1 MKKFLLGV
9 VAGLSCLVGI
19 AQAEVVAPDVLI
31 RETAQEVL
39 TIVKQDPDLKAGNQK
54 KILALV
60 DAKVLPNFDFTHM
73 TQLAVGKYWKQATPE
88 QQKALVAEFRNM
100 LVRTYTNAFT
110 LYRDQKVEVKPL
122 KMVAVDKE
130 VIVNTRIIKS
140 GGQPTT
146 VDYKM
151 EKMADGWKVY
161 DVVIEAVS
169 MVTNYRGQFSTTIQ
183 QSGIDALIKELS
195 GMNAGAATVHKADAK

>member
-1 MKKFLLGV
+1 MKKFLL
-9 VAGLSCLVGI
+9 
-19 AQAEVVAPDVLI
+19 EVVVVSSLFVGAAHAEMTAPDVLI
-31 RETAQEVL
+31 KDTAQEVIA
-39 TIVKQDPDLKAGNQK
+39 IVKQDSSNKADTHK

-110 LYRDQKVEVKPL
+110 MYRDQKVEVKPL
-122 KMVAVDKE
+122 KMGAADKE
-130 VIVNTRIIKS
+130 IIVYTRIIKS
-140 GGQPTT
+140 GGQPTS

-195 GMNAGAATVHKADAK
+195 GMNAGAVHKAEAK

>member
-1 MKKFLLGV
+1 MKKFLLEV
-9 VAGLSCLVGI
+9 VVGLSLFVG
-19 AQAEVVAPDVLI
+19 AAHAEMTAPDVLI
-31 RETAQEVL
+31 KDTAQEVIA
-39 TIVKQDPDLKAGNQK
+39 IVKQDSGNKADTHK

-73 TQLAVGKYWKQATPE
+73 TQLAAGKYWKQATPE

-110 LYRDQKVEVKPL
+110 MYRDQKVEVKPL
-122 KMVAVDKE
+122 KMGAADKE

-151 EKMADGWKVY
+151 QKMADGWKVY

-195 GMNAGAATVHKADAK
+195 GMNAGATTVHKAESK

>member
-1 MKKFLLGV
+1 MKKFLLGMV
-9 VAGLSCLVGI
+9 VGLYCVAG
-19 AQAEVVAPDVLI
+19 AAHAEMIAPDVLI
-31 RETAQEVL
+31 KDTAQEVIA
-39 TIVKQDPDLKAGNQK
+39 IVKQDSGNKADTNK

-60 DAKVLPNFDFTHM
+60 DAKVLPNFDFIHM

-110 LYRDQKVEVKPL
+110 MYRDQKVEVKPL
-122 KMVAVDKE
+122 KMGAADKE

-151 EKMADGWKVY
+151 AKMADGWKVY

-183 QSGIDALIKELS
+183 NSGIDALIKELS
-195 GMNAGAATVHKADAK
+195 GMNAGATTVHKAEAK

>member
-1 MKKFLLGV
+1 MKRFLLEAFVGMACMAGV
-9 VAGLSCLVGI
+9 AH
-19 AQAEVVAPDVLI
+19 AELVAPDVLI
-31 RETAQEVL
+31 KDVAQEVI
-39 TIVKQDPDLKAGNQK
+39 TIVKQDAGSKADNQK

-73 TQLAVGKYWKQATPE
+73 TQLAVGRYWKQATPE

-110 LYRDQKVEVKPL
+110 LYRDQKIEVKPL
-122 KMVAVDKE
+122 KMAAGDNE

-151 EKMADGWKVY
+151 QKMADGWKVF

-169 MVTNYRGQFSTTIQ
+169 LVTNYRGQFSTTIQ
-183 QSGIDALIKELS
+183 QSGIDGLIKELA
-195 GMNAGAATVHKADAK
+195 GMNAGAVRKADAK

>member
-1 MKKFLLGV
+1 MKKFVLGMV
-9 VAGLSCLVGI
+9 LGLSYVAG
-19 AQAEVVAPDVLI
+19 AAHAEMLAPDALI
-31 RETAQEVL
+31 KATAEEVIA
-39 TIVKQDPDLKAGNQK
+39 IVKQDSGSKADNHK